1 MASFDKER
9 ERLDGMMTG
18 RGGARISDAS
28 GGPLQ
33 VTNR

>member
-1 MASFDKER
+1 
-9 ERLDGMMTG
+9 MMSG
-18 RGGARISDAS
+18 RAGAIARMSDAT